1 MTAQCMQCCHI
12 WESLSCGRDLS
23 LDHTIVIC
31 VVQALK
37 SVCAAIEH
45 SAGMLHSLTVCHSS
59 TRGMSCSH
67 GNTYVHVVWVCNGSH
82 MCTRTHT
89 HAHHQQPV
97 PPHPVG
103 VAIS

>member
-45 SAGMLHSLTVCHSS
+45 SAGMLHSLTHCVSFLQ
-59 TRGMSCSH
+59 RGMSCSH
-67 GNTYVHVVWVCNGSH
+67 GNTYVHVVWICNGLVVMDLACAH
-82 MCTRTHT
+82 THTHTRTHKRT
-89 HAHHQQPV
+89 
-97 PPHPVG
+97 
-103 VAIS
+103 